1 MATGILSDSASH
13 QTQSQ
18 SQSQSQRSQYLLS
31 EADRQAIKAL
41 APCPEGFV
49 ERQRIEFAKNNGGSS
64 F

>member
-1 MATGILSDSASH
+1 MATRILADTASH
-13 QTQSQ
+13 QTQ
-18 SQSQSQRSQYLLS
+18 RSQYRLS

-41 APCPEGFV
+41 APCPCPEGFI